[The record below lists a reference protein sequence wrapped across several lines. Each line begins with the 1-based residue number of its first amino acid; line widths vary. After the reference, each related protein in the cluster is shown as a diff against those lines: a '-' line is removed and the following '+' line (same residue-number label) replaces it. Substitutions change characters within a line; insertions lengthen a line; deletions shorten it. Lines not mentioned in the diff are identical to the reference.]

1 MTRVA
6 AVFALAAVVPL
17 VFSADA
23 DDLDDVLEAALL
35 PARA

>member
-6 AVFALAAVVPL
+6 AMLALAAVVPI
-17 VFSADA
+17 VFSASA
-23 DDLDDVLEAALL
+23 IVLDDMIEAALL